1 MLSHWSQVRP
11 VSSLSPHSQSWLSAY
26 LTFYAVYIFFGKDLI
41 PPFIFVH
48 LVTGFI
54 VVEYFHFVVTACIHI
69 ARTLNIRVFHVFD
82 PKNLKK

>member
-1 MLSHWSQVRP
+1 
-11 VSSLSPHSQSWLSAY
+11 
-26 LTFYAVYIFFGKDLI
+26 
-41 PPFIFVH
+41 
-48 LVTGFI
+48 VTGFI